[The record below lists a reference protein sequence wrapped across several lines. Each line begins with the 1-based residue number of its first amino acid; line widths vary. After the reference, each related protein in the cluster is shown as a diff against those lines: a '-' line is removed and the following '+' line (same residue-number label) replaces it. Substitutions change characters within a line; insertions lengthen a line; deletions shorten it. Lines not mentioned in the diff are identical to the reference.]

1 MNSCVKGCRQFVC
14 TGGDPVNE
22 LGANAGGHHPKTQI
36 LLFTTKVS
44 VGAGNLKIGKLTN

>member
-1 MNSCVKGCRQFVC
+1 MNSCVKGRRQFVC

-36 LLFTTKVS
+36 FCLQ
-44 VGAGNLKIGKLTN
+44 LK